1 MDEAQH
7 AEAVA
12 GDLLVVKAHHLGEP
26 ERTAEIL
33 EVLGEEPRRHYRVR
47 WEDGRESIL
56 YPSSDVTIRHLARE
70 P

>member
-1 MDEAQH
+1 MDTTQH
-7 AEAVA
+7 TQVVA

-33 EVLGEEPRRHYRVR
+33 EVLGESSHRHYRVR

-56 YPSSDVTIRHLARE
+56 YPSSDVTLRHLARAA
-70 P
+70 